1 MRNNNTQSDELVLR
15 VEDAPAGVKPRRF
28 TLRDDNA
35 QHYHRQMRI
44 IESPVYIELAW
55 RANAKSQVHSLGLFR
70 LDLRG
75 LLSAGYIRPERP
87 NWEDEVRVRF
97 YRANNG
103 MIYLQAKQGSPAF
116 AVTPAPV

>member
-1 MRNNNTQSDELVLR
+1 MNGTQSDELVRR
-15 VEDAPAGVKPRRF
+15 VEAAPAGVKLRRF

-35 QHYHRQMRI
+35 QHYHRKMGI
-44 IESPVYIELAW
+44 IESHVYVQLAW
-55 RANAKSQVHSLGLFR
+55 RANAKSQIHSLGVFL

-97 YRANNG
+97 YHASNG
-103 MIYLQAKQGSPAF
+103 MIYLQVKQGSPAL
-116 AVTPAPV
+116 AVIPAPV